1 MSSTIKLY
9 EHNQKAYDALLDM
22 LGERDRACVIKP
34 TGTGKFVIIAKMVQ
48 DNPDKRFLLFGSND
62 YMFNDQ
68 MANLAEIA
76 PGFTPENLQFMT
88 YSAAMMAAR
97 RSEEIS
103 GYDVV
108 VADEGGRTHYGHHE
122 PVHVVHGKALQVGGC
137 RRPHRIRV
145 DGQGTRF
152 ACRRARDACRAAM
165 ARTMARSRVDTCLG
179 RVKCCFSH
187 ALIFAAQVCAIY
199 VVILLSGLLV
209 FWSAIFIDSKGRKV
223 SRQEDSRILRK
234 HHREIGKTMAI
245 NRVTIMGNLT
255 RDAELRKKG
264 DATSV
269 LTFGL
274 AINEKKKDSETGEYV
289 DAPVFVDCALFGAR
303 AEALA
308 PYLTK
313 GKKVSVDGRL
323 RYHSWMKNDEKRH
336 ALSVLVT
343 DIEFADSKGA
353 GKDTVSAQ
361 GQSTEPETYDAD
373 IPF

>member
-48 DNPDKRFLLFGSND
+48 DNPDKRFLLLGTND

-68 MANLAEIA
+68 MANLTEIA

-97 RSEEIS
+97 RGEEIS

-108 VADEGGRTHYGHHE
+108 VADEFHHCGAEEWGKGVTHILDANESAKVVGLSATPIRYSDGGRN
-122 PVHVVHGKALQVGGC
+122 
-137 RRPHRIRV
+137 
-145 DGQGTRF
+145 
-152 ACRRARDACRAAM
+152 M
-165 ARTMARSRVDTCLG
+165 ADEM
-179 RVKCCFSH
+179 FE
-187 ALIFAAQVCAIY
+187 VCAIY

-209 FWSAIFIDSKGRKV
+209 FWSAIFIDSKGRKF

-323 RYHSWMKNDEKRH
+323 RYHSWMKNEEKRH